1 MKFSTSVSFP
11 VYSLDGYLFKIFASF
26 GSYFSKQSEDDS
38 PYVFIFY
45 VDVEIYLIRYFI
57 LGELERK
64 DKKFTVR

>member
-1 MKFSTSVSFP
+1 M
-11 VYSLDGYLFKIFASF
+11 FKIFASF

-57 LGELERK
+57 LGKLERK
-64 DKKFTVR
+64 DNKFTVR